1 MFKYWIAWQ
10 LGASKVKMRELN
22 ERTKE
27 LIGNKSYDFN
37 VVFGMDYGLNAVGKR
52 RMLNVG

>member
-1 MFKYWIAWQ
+1 MFKYWIVWQ
-10 LGASKVKMRELN
+10 LGASKVKMKELN